1 VDFYINFVMIIVGF
15 FEAFGS
21 GWAYGMVH
29 QAKLLGTAPVA
40 AYVGANFFSV
50 FVGCALWFGVKGEHA
65 AWSGFV
71 GLIVTYSCG
80 IFVTTFYLSQRLA
93 QDDTYTWRSIWW
105 ELSFGNIVRL
115 RNRIQPVIGDV
126 PFLWCFL
133 IKQFIPHVL
142 IILFIN
148 LAASERTN
156 GDPLI
161 GNYGGYENQPFQAL
175 GILTFVFTLVLI
187 IVGVIFPQLYET
199 LALAQVDDYDHNDDA
214 EPKAMQSELVFNRV
228 EGVADLPK
236 PVANKTPNDAPPD
249 LHFVVA

>member
-1 VDFYINFVMIIVGF
+1 
-15 FEAFGS
+15 
-21 GWAYGMVH
+21 
-29 QAKLLGTAPVA
+29 
-40 AYVGANFFSV
+40 
-50 FVGCALWFGVKGEHA
+50 
-65 AWSGFV
+65 
-71 GLIVTYSCG
+71 
-80 IFVTTFYLSQRLA
+80 
-93 QDDTYTWRSIWW
+93 
-105 ELSFGNIVRL
+105 
-115 RNRIQPVIGDV
+115 VIGDV

-148 LAASERTN
+148 LATSKRSN
-156 GDPLI
+156 GDPLF
-161 GNYGGYENQPFQAL
+161 GNFGGYENQPFQAL
-175 GILTFVFTLVLI
+175 GILTFVFTLVLV